1 MNQKTLIV
9 KTKKIIYICNIM
21 ENFDKCVNIIG
32 IILFALF
39 LIYGCM
45 KPDNTIEPFILNQ

>member
-1 MNQKTLIV
+1 
-9 KTKKIIYICNIM
+9 M